1 MALSQFFPL
10 PTLIGWGRIFL
21 LMPDKDTPIQK
32 LKEKINQF
40 ISARDWEKFHSPKNL
55 SMSIAIEAAELME
68 KFQWVEGIESKDL
81 TRRLKQEIEE
91 ELADIAVYIL
101 NFCSLY
107 GIDFSDA
114 IERKLKINTKK
125 YPVRKSRGVSLKYNK
140 L

>member
-1 MALSQFFPL
+1 MA
-10 PTLIGWGRIFL
+10 
-21 LMPDKDTPIQK
+21 DKDTPLEK
-32 LKEKINQF
+32 LKAKVHQF
-40 ISARDWEKFHSPKNL
+40 VSERDWEKFHSPKNL

-68 KFQWVEGIESKDL
+68 KFQWVEGVESKEL
-81 TRRLKQEIEE
+81 TRQEKLAIEE

-107 GIDFSDA
+107 NIDLSEA

-125 YPVRKSRGVSLKYNK
+125 YPVKKSRGISLKYDK